1 MKKVISL
8 LFVAVLGWGIL
19 SWSMAKK
26 GTNAPEFAEDALGK
40 IQIDITK
47 SEQQW
52 LAQHKKIKV
61 GVIRDMPPYESY
73 NATLRRPEGIVAGYW
88 TVLEDSLNMQFR
100 AVMLDSWD
108 EGAKLLQKGKID
120 ALSFISVERAK
131 RFNLLPSDP
140 YIASSLGIFTN
151 NYGAFINT
159 LDDVFPQ
166 AIAIDNITAVHRMVI
181 GDKRY
186 DYRVYPSAEVALK
199 TVRAGK
205 ERFYVGDI
213 LRTKYMIEKH
223 SLNNMRYIAPVVG
236 SSYGFAWAVEPKNRV
251 FVQLVNKV
259 LAQISPEQGLYLR
272 YKWVSKEAQDRS
284 FWAHRYAR
292 YFMWLSVG
300 FVLALIGIIY
310 RSRTLR
316 KRVMQISQSQKMES
330 LGRLAGGVAH
340 DFNNMLA
347 GIQGAAE
354 FMKMKASASEQKK
367 FGKYVDI
374 IINACRRAAHLTSQL
389 LVFSREKELRF
400 EALNFNSLLE
410 DSILL
415 LEHGV
420 SKKMEIMVRTKAKD
434 CCVNA
439 NRDLIQNMILNLG
452 FNSRDAMENGGKL
465 LFATRNVVIE
475 PEDVHNFLVKV
486 KPGRYLE
493 LTVKDNGIGIAPENL
508 GKIFEPFYTT
518 KALGKG
524 TGLGLAAVYGIVVE
538 HKGTIKVDSS
548 TKGTTFKIYFPLHDG
563 EICVEKET
571 PMPKSIKAK
580 ILAVDDEKILL
591 ELLKDILKSLDC
603 EVVAFDNP
611 QVAAEYYEKHN
622 DFDVVMLDVLMPH
635 LSGVELFYKL
645 RECNPKVKAIFMSGY
660 SKDTEV
666 EKIVAE
672 NANTAFIKKP
682 YNMTD
687 LGEKLRA
694 LL

>member
-1 MKKVISL
+1 
-8 LFVAVLGWGIL
+8 
-19 SWSMAKK
+19 
-26 GTNAPEFAEDALGK
+26 
-40 IQIDITK
+40 
-47 SEQQW
+47 
-52 LAQHKKIKV
+52 
-61 GVIRDMPPYESY
+61 
-73 NATLRRPEGIVAGYW
+73 
-88 TVLEDSLNMQFR
+88 
-100 AVMLDSWD
+100 
-108 EGAKLLQKGKID
+108 
-120 ALSFISVERAK
+120 
-131 RFNLLPSDP
+131 
-140 YIASSLGIFTN
+140 
-151 NYGAFINT
+151 
-159 LDDVFPQ
+159 
-166 AIAIDNITAVHRMVI
+166 
-181 GDKRY
+181 
-186 DYRVYPSAEVALK
+186 
-199 TVRAGK
+199 
-205 ERFYVGDI
+205 
-213 LRTKYMIEKH
+213 
-223 SLNNMRYIAPVVG
+223 
-236 SSYGFAWAVEPKNRV
+236 
-251 FVQLVNKV
+251 
-259 LAQISPEQGLYLR
+259 
-272 YKWVSKEAQDRS
+272 
-284 FWAHRYAR
+284 
-292 YFMWLSVG
+292 MWLSVG

-330 LGRLAGGVAH
+330 LGRLAGGVAQ
-340 DFNNMLA
+340 DFNNMLS
-347 GIQGAAE
+347 GIKGAAE

-571 PMPKSIKAK
+571 PMPKPIKAK

-591 ELLKDILKSLDC
+591 ELLKDISTPFGSPVVP
-603 EVVAFDNP
+603 EV
-611 QVAAEYYEKHN
+611 
-622 DFDVVMLDVLMPH
+622 
-635 LSGVELFYKL
+635 
-645 RECNPKVKAIFMSGY
+645 
-660 SKDTEV
+660 
-666 EKIVAE
+666 
-672 NANTAFIKKP
+672 
-682 YNMTD
+682 
-687 LGEKLRA
+687 
-694 LL
+694 